1 MNGILGNDGNL
12 RVFEEIKKNLGIFW
26 SFLPKNELAD
36 VSNEKLRLH
45 VHLFYYLYPQNT
57 KCPEGQIR
65 HLIYLLENAVINL
78 PPDQEQMVWLIDFT
92 GWSFTTAV
100 SVKLTYET
108 TSVLQNHYPERLAY
122 AILYNPPRIFQAFW
136 KV

>member
-1 MNGILGNDGNL
+1 M
-12 RVFEEIKKNLGIFW
+12 
-26 SFLPKNELAD
+26 
-36 VSNEKLRLH
+36 
-45 VHLFYYLYPQNT
+45 HLFYYLYPQNT

-65 HLIYLLENAVINL
+65 HFIYLLENAVINL

-108 TSVLQNHYPERLAY
+108 TNVLQNHYPERLAY

-136 KV
+136 KVWH